1 MRRSGR
7 RGRWFESSR
16 PDHAINN
23 LYLNSLF
30 DFAIS
35 VFLLIK
41 TILVDAV
48 NTFVI
53 NGQGVFAEM
62 HTLLEQYPNP
72 KIVLTNADDEQAKK
86 FGLDRFPYPLFSL
99 KHHPEKTDPE
109 YFHLMLKHF
118 DFAVDDVVYF
128 EHNPDAVKSARSVGI
143 ETYHYDSEQK
153 DLVALKAFLDTTL
166 EA

>member
-1 MRRSGR
+1 
-7 RGRWFESSR
+7 
-16 PDHAINN
+16 
-23 LYLNSLF
+23 LLF
-30 DFAIS
+30 DFALP

-86 FGLDRFPYPLFSL
+86 FGLDRLPYPVFSL

-109 YFHLMLKHF
+109 YFRTMLDHYRLRT
-118 DFAVDDVVYF
+118 DEVVYF
-128 EHNPDAVKSARSVGI
+128 EHNPAAVESARSVSI
-143 ETYHYDSEQK
+143 ATYHYDPEQK
-153 DLVALKAFLDTTL
+153 DLVALKVFLDTQL
-166 EA
+166 L